1 MTGTVRLTLPPGN
14 AHIDP
19 QGGAGVLQPP
29 VVVPLVIGDA
39 VTDISVLNVGPV
51 IFQLFIVV
59 PAIIQLI

>member
-1 MTGTVRLTLPPGN
+1 MYTLISTVTGTVRLTLPPGN

-29 VVVPLVIGDA
+29 VVVALVIGDA
-39 VTDISVLNVGPV
+39 FADISILIVG
-51 IFQLFIVV
+51 

>member
-1 MTGTVRLTLPPGN
+1 MTGTVRLTLKPGD

-29 VVVPLVIGDA
+29 VVVALVIGDA
-39 VTDISVLNVGPV
+39 FADISILIVG
-51 IFQLFIVV
+51 